1 MKRTFFFCFV
11 LLLVFQSSFMLG
23 QVSTAKITGVLS
35 DASGAVIPG
44 ADVTVKNPDTGLTRS
59 TQTNSS
65 GAYVLTNLPPARY
78 ELRVQGKGFASISQ
92 GNVSLLVGQTI
103 TLNFTMKP
111 GATSEV
117 VEVTGETPLIET
129 SSSQIGGTV
138 SPSEVKNLPLIDR
151 NFAGLMTLIPGVR
164 PAEAFD
170 PTKTRSG
177 NVSIDGSDGR
187 AVDYNVDGG
196 DDKDNVIGGLVQ
208 NFTMEG
214 IQEFNV
220 ITNRYTAESGHTAG
234 AVVNVVTKSGTNTF
248 HGSAFGQF
256 QTSSLFA
263 TDYFSKLTCE
273 GEGISD
279 VSRCKPKYH
288 RQHFGG
294 SIGGPIKK
302 DKLFFFGAFENK
314 REPGSL
320 AMSPFAV
327 TQLKAFAGATSADPG
342 APYAVPIS
350 SLPNPYI
357 DYEAT
362 VKLDYKLSDSQNL
375 SMRYGRERWT
385 QPNDQLGS
393 PAFADGSQ
401 SNTDINQFHDLTIA
415 HNLVISPTKTNA
427 ITLHFQDFANIIGN
441 SPTRTFT
448 YPVADGTKATNPNI
462 NFPGAEAVG
471 INVNV
476 PQETLIRKYQLR
488 EDYSWLHGKHS
499 MKVGA
504 NWIYLAKLGGYF
516 FSGLGYAVT
525 FWDDPTTI
533 LDPANA
539 ATYPQG
545 FSTPGAVKEITY
557 SAGSGSTAQPT
568 SNSIGLYY
576 QDDFK
581 ATRRLTLNLGLRWD
595 ANPGFLQSQLGATQ
609 LNSNRV
615 IWALKQTLA
624 ANPSGPG
631 VPQSLAAIN
640 NIMSNNSLLTKRTAD
655 WKEFQPRIGF
665 AWDVNG
671 NGKQVIRG
679 GYGISRDQIFQ
690 NLTLWSI
697 QQSQPT
703 IYQTVLDQTSD
714 VAGTGCNPLNG
725 ALCTFRFGITP
736 LPAAPGN
743 ITDLAFGAVGRITN
757 PHITDPWAQQMSIGW
772 AWQTGSDY
780 SFSVDYTHV
789 LGTHGERVLN
799 ANPVIP
805 SGGRL
810 MDAAF
815 AAANICAPSLTGPE
829 CGAGRFAHIYEYST
843 NNRSLYDGLNFQL
856 KKRMSRHFQFQTSY
870 VLSWS
875 RSWGGF
881 PVNAY
886 LGSPQAVT
894 IAQQFK
900 PEEWGRTNNDE
911 RHRVVVSG
919 IFNLPKGFELA
930 PLFQAAS
937 ARPYSYLAGA
947 DIDGDGRS
955 IIDRVCVGNTVGTKP
970 VDPAGCTMMAPNT
983 LSGKAFIQMD
993 LRAAKTFKLH
1003 ERTTMQ
1009 FTAEMFDLFNRANF
1023 CNDYVETAPAL
1034 STNHLPQ
1041 PAGYCGG
1048 PVTPAGNSGY
1058 SAAAIPSYRTQFGL
1072 RIDF

>member
-1 MKRTFFFCFV
+1 MKKALFFCFV
-11 LLLVFQSSFMLG
+11 LLLILPSSFMWG
-23 QVSTAKITGVLS
+23 QVSTAKINGVLT
-35 DASGAVIPG
+35 DGSGAVVPG
-44 ADVTVKNPDTGLTRS
+44 VDVTVKNPDTGFTRS
-59 TQTNSS
+59 TQSNAAGT
-65 GAYVLTNLPPARY
+65 YVLTNLPPDRY
-78 ELRVQGKGFASISQ
+78 ELRVERKGFASIAQ
-92 GNVSLLVGQTI
+92 NNIALLVGQSI

-111 GATSEV
+111 GAASEV
-117 VEVTGETPLIET
+117 VNVTSEAPLIET

-138 SPSEVKNLPLIDR
+138 SPIEVKNLPLVDR

-208 NFTMEG
+208 NFTIEG

-234 AVVNVVTKSGTNTF
+234 AVVNIITKSGTDKL

-263 TDYFSKLTCE
+263 TDYFSAQECRN
-273 GEGISD
+273 EGISD

-302 DKLFFFGAFENK
+302 DKMFFFGAFENK
-314 REPGSL
+314 REPGSIRL
-320 AMSPFAV
+320 SPAALS
-327 TQLKAFAGATSADPG
+327 QLTAFAGATSTFPG

-357 DYEAT
+357 DYEVT

-375 SMRYGRERWT
+375 SMRYGRERWK

-401 SNTDINQFHDLTIA
+401 SNTDINQFHDLTIT
-415 HNLVISPTKTNA
+415 HNLVISPTKTNT
-427 ITLHFQDFANIIGN
+427 ITAHFQDFANIIGN
-441 SPTRTFT
+441 APTRTFT
-448 YPVADGTKATNPNI
+448 YPVADGTNATNPNI
-462 NFPGAEAVG
+462 NFPSATAVG

-488 EDYSWLHGKHS
+488 EDYSWIMGKHS

-516 FSGLGYAVT
+516 FSGLGYNVA

-533 LDPANA
+533 LTNPAR
-539 ATYPQG
+539 YPSG
-545 FSTPGAVKEITY
+545 FSTPGAVREITF

-568 SNSIGLYY
+568 SHSTGLYY
-576 QDDFK
+576 QDDYK
-581 ATRRLTLNLGLRWD
+581 VTRRLTLNLGLRWD
-595 ANPGFLQSQLGATQ
+595 ANPDFLQSQLGSAQ
-609 LNSNRV
+609 LDSNRV
-615 IWALKQTLA
+615 IWSLKQTLA
-624 ANPSGPG
+624 ANPIGPG
-631 VPQSLAAIN
+631 VPQSLAAISS
-640 NIMSNNSLLTKRTAD
+640 IMGDTSLLTKRTAD

-665 AWDVNG
+665 AWDVTG
-671 NGKQVIRG
+671 SGRQVIRG

-697 QQSQPT
+697 QQSQAN
-703 IYQTVLDQTSD
+703 IYQTVLDQTSSATPGSPC
-714 VAGTGCNPLNG
+714 AGPLC
-725 ALCTFRFGITP
+725 AFQFGVTK

-772 AWQTGSDY
+772 AWQTGADY
-780 SFSVDYTHV
+780 SFSMDYTHV

-799 ANPVIP
+799 ANPVINTATGER
-805 SGGRL
+805 S

-815 AAANICAPSLTGPE
+815 AAANICAPSLAGPE

-856 KKRMSRHFQFQTSY
+856 KKRMSKHVQFQTSY

-894 IAQQFK
+894 IAQQFQ
-900 PEEWGRTNNDE
+900 PNEWGRTNNDE

-919 IFNLPKGFELA
+919 VFNLPGGFELA

-947 DIDGDGRS
+947 DIDGDGRA
-955 IIDRVCVGNTVGTKP
+955 IIDRVCAGSVVGLAPIVTP
-970 VDPAGCTMMAPNT
+970 GCTMLQPNT
-983 LSGKAFIQMD
+983 LSGKPLVQMD
-993 LRAAKTFKLH
+993 LRTGKTVKIR
-1003 ERTTMQ
+1003 ERATMQ
-1009 FTAEMFDLFNRANF
+1009 LTVELFDLFNRANF
-1023 CNDYVETAPAL
+1023 CNDYVETAPSL

-1058 SAAAIPSYRTQFGL
+1058 SEAAIKSFRTQFGL
-1072 RIDF
+1072 RFDF